1 MSKVNLCP
9 RSIFTVLHIC
19 QELMFLS
26 GFTGAILE
34 QKMNKCTKSTTFLF
48 AEHFPYSLVSLEEA
62 LGQCGMEG

>member
-48 AEHFPYSLVSLEEA
+48 AEHFP
-62 LGQCGMEG
+62 